1 MIYKSPLR
9 HTSCLKTPAFCWW
22 PNCCVNV
29 SRFFASYYF
38 RVFSWRDSDCCDR
51 RFNECTDSPNW
62 ALSGG
67 LQAGALLNHR
77 NINDRSSA
85 FYRAASQ
92 TSLPPIGI
100 EVAIS
105 ELSNG
110 VLGRQTLGCWLVC
123 LSDSQSVCLFA
134 TFGRK
139 SVSYPRVGSPN
150 APFSCW
156 FINVINVSESIRHQQ
171 IRFWLFDDYLIK

>member
-1 MIYKSPLR
+1 MTELLCQRQSFL
-9 HTSCLKTPAFCWW
+9 
-22 PNCCVNV
+22 CVLLF
-29 SRFFASYYF
+29 SRFQLK
-38 RVFSWRDSDCCDR
+38 RSDCCDR

-67 LQAGALLNHR
+67 LQAGALLNRR

-92 TSLPPIGI
+92 TSLLPIGI

-134 TFGRK
+134 TFGQK
-139 SVSYPRVGSPN
+139 SVSYLRVGSPN

-156 FINVINVSESIRHQQ
+156 FINVTNVSYQLLSGFCSSLCVFIFRIWCNLFH
-171 IRFWLFDDYLIK
+171 RLFDKNFDQ